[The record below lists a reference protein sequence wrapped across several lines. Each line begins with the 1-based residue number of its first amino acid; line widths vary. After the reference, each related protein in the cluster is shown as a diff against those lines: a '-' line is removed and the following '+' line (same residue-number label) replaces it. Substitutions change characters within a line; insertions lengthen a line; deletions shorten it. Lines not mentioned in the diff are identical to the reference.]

1 MENVDLIHRIRTI
14 AWYHRVSNL
23 AGTKSAYALSKLVD
37 ELRHAKSGMRN
48 LEVKDFGPYATGK
61 VVPTEETLDMVEA
74 LFKDKGSSKA
84 VYEIGPRLEYQGNDA
99 TEEELKKIE
108 MPYAPL
114 WMTLAGS
121 EQVVRNALVWYDD
134 KFLDSQTCGA
144 PFLELFK
151 QVLEDWLPIDM
162 VMKGFFLDSENP
174 EANIVALAYSKYDYP
189 LSMARYVACLALWRL
204 SMITNDSWPLVIYF
218 MAGLNQRAV
227 PDLLGPFGIA
237 DSVQDYCTRMDNH
250 HWSHLVKFAKGSP
263 DDANLPNVRVV
274 SEKAPVEKV
283 SVKGVEKVR
292 PKKHS
297 QDTAHA
303 ALHKA
308 WANVVKK

>member
-1 MENVDLIHRIRTI
+1 MDLIHRIRTI
-14 AWYHRVSNL
+14 AWYHRVSKL

-37 ELRHAKSGMRN
+37 ELRHAKFGMKN

-114 WMTLAGS
+114 WMVLGGS
-121 EQVVRNALVWYDD
+121 EQVVRNVLVRYDN
-134 KFLDSQTCGA
+134 KFLESQTFGA

-162 VMKGFFLDSENP
+162 VMKGFYLDSENP
-174 EANIVALAYSKYDYP
+174 EANIVALAYSEYDYP
-189 LSMARYVACLALWRL
+189 LNMERYVACLALWRL
-204 SMITNDSWPLVIYF
+204 SMITNDAWPLVSYF

-227 PDLLGPFGIA
+227 PDLLEPIGIA
-237 DSVQDYCTRMDNH
+237 RSVQDYCTRMDNH
-250 HWSHLVKFAKGSP
+250 HWSHLAKFAKGSP

-274 SEKAPVEKV
+274 SEMQPAKEVPEKGL
-283 SVKGVEKVR
+283 KKVR
-292 PKKHS
+292 PKKLS
-297 QDTAHA
+297 QDTASA
-303 ALHKA
+303 ALEDVWKKV
-308 WANVVKK
+308 ANK